1 MTVYARPW
9 VLIST
14 PERRKKGRMAKE
26 MGEGGGWLRKWG
38 GRMAK
43 EMGERGKMAKEMG
56 EREDG

>member
-9 VLIST
+9 VLMST

-43 EMGERGKMAKEMG
+43 EMGER
-56 EREDG
+56 EDG